1 MAAVP
6 ILFLSG
12 VVEIPMATKLALVG
26 AVAAAVSL
34 AGALVA
40 LPAAERVEP
49 RVLRIGT
56 GAIGGTAFP
65 IGSALADA
73 LSHPPG
79 TRPCAQGVG
88 CGVPGLV
95 AVSVSSEGGIA
106 NVQAL
111 VEGRVES
118 AFVPADIAH
127 RAFTGSPP
135 FAGRTPARDLRAIAS
150 LYPETLHLVA
160 RPGSGI
166 AAVADLAGRRVGL
179 DLPGSAL
186 AAELPLILDAAGI
199 APGEVELVPLSP
211 TRAALKLRSGEIDAL
226 LATGGWP
233 IPALAELAREHALEL
248 VAIDGPVRAALLERH
263 PFFRPALIPAGAY
276 GQADA
281 VATVAVPVLWLVP
294 DRLDP
299 GLVHELVRTLWERA
313 ASGDL
318 AAGLAQA
325 AAIGRSGALD
335 GIGVP
340 LHPGASRY
348 YRAAGLLPP
357 PGGS

>member
-1 MAAVP
+1 VAAVP

-26 AVAAAVSL
+26 AVAVLSL

-79 TRPCAQGVG
+79 ARPCAQGVG

-95 AVSVSSEGGIA
+95 AVAVSSEGGIA
-106 NVQAL
+106 NIQAL
-111 VEGRVES
+111 VEGKVES

-127 RAFTGSPP
+127 WAFTGSPP
-135 FAGRTPARDLRAIAS
+135 FAGRTPARELRAIAS
-150 LYPETLHLVA
+150 LYQETLHLVA
-160 RPGSGI
+160 RPGAAI
-166 AAVADLAGRRVGL
+166 ASVADLAGRRVGL
-179 DLPGSAL
+179 DLRGSAL
-186 AAELPLILDAAGI
+186 AAELPSILHAAGVDAAQ
-199 APGEVELVPLSP
+199 VDLVHLSP
-211 TRAALKLRSGEIDAL
+211 TRAADKLRAGEIDAL
-226 LATGGWP
+226 FAIGSWP
-233 IPALAELAREHALEL
+233 IPALAELAGEGALEL
-248 VAIDGPVRAALLERH
+248 VAINGPARAALLERH

-281 VATVAVPVLWLVP
+281 VATVAAPVLWLVP
-294 DRLDP
+294 ARLDP
-299 GLVHELVRTLWERA
+299 DLVHELVRTLWERA

-318 AAGLAQA
+318 AAGHAQA
-325 AAIGRSGALD
+325 AEIARSGALD

-348 YRAAGLLPP
+348 YRAAGLLPL